1 MTKLGLAQTKK
12 TENCLKQYKV
22 KTYSLKTGASIRT
35 KYRIILLS
43 QNLQINA
50 AKN

>member
-1 MTKLGLAQTKK
+1 MTKLGLVQTKK

-22 KTYSLKTGASIRT
+22 KTYSKPVHQSAQNTG
-35 KYRIILLS
+35 LLS

-50 AKN
+50 AEN